1 MAPEASGPWS
11 GKILGKYEIGP
22 LVGRGGMA
30 DVYRGRHT
38 DLERDVAVKLIHPHL
53 TVREGFVDRFRR
65 EGISLAKLRHPHI
78 VQVYDSGN
86 NFDIYYLVMEYIDG
100 PTLAELLKTLHDQ
113 GEAYAL
119 REAVSLL
126 LTLSGALGYAHRE
139 NMVHR
144 DVKPGNV
151 IFTSRGQAIL
161 TDFGLVK
168 MVGSTLNTVSGTVL
182 GSPMYMSPEQGSG
195 KPGDGRGDLYSLGV
209 MLFELVTG
217 QPPFEG
223 DTPFSIIMKQVNEPL
238 PAARSFNPSLPEI
251 VDDVIAKATVKDP
264 AGRYQSSDEFA
275 SGLQGILVELD
286 AQAAGAAVQTLP
298 PAGPAPLPASAE
310 ARISLDFLTGVL
322 VQILGPVG
330 SIMDWARIVR
340 GMGEDS
346 QAFPVGRIPEVLDR
360 LTTQYRVSDADKRTQ
375 IRRLV
380 DQQL

>member
-38 DLERDVAVKLIHPHL
+38 HLERDVAVKLIHPHL

-78 VQVYDSGN
+78 VQVYDSGS

-100 PTLAELLKTLHDQ
+100 PTLAELLKALHDQ

-151 IFTSRGQAIL
+151 MFTSRGQAIL
-161 TDFGLVK
+161 SDFGLVK

-182 GSPMYMSPEQGSG
+182 GSPMYMSP
-195 KPGDGRGDLYSLGV
+195 
-209 MLFELVTG
+209 
-217 QPPFEG
+217 
-223 DTPFSIIMKQVNEPL
+223 
-238 PAARSFNPSLPEI
+238 
-251 VDDVIAKATVKDP
+251 
-264 AGRYQSSDEFA
+264 
-275 SGLQGILVELD
+275 
-286 AQAAGAAVQTLP
+286 
-298 PAGPAPLPASAE
+298 
-310 ARISLDFLTGVL
+310 
-322 VQILGPVG
+322 
-330 SIMDWARIVR
+330 
-340 GMGEDS
+340 
-346 QAFPVGRIPEVLDR
+346 
-360 LTTQYRVSDADKRTQ
+360 
-375 IRRLV
+375 
-380 DQQL
+380 